1 VGRERRTVR
10 GVRKIIRTGVL
21 WYSVRNRR
29 RKAEDIVAFMQAHG
43 CRSLL
48 LCGSVPESAGD
59 SRNEG
64 IVERTI
70 ADHADEVLGFD
81 IVARSQQPWPAI
93 VADGRCM
100 PFDADSY
107 DVVVSNAVI
116 EHVGDREDQQR
127 FVDEHTRVGRS
138 WVITTPNRWFPVE
151 SHTSA
156 VLRHWSASWSR
167 GRSEFTRLMSR
178 REFAELLPEG
188 AVIVGRPWSATFTA
202 FYAKDATAR

>member
-1 VGRERRTVR
+1 MRE
-10 GVRKIIRTGVL
+10 GVL

-29 RKAEDIVAFMQAHG
+29 RKADEIVAFMRDNG
-43 CRSLL
+43 VRSLL
-48 LCGSVPESAGD
+48 LCGSVPESGGN

-81 IVARSQQPWPAI
+81 IVARSEQPWPAI

-100 PFDADSY
+100 PFGGDSY

-127 FVDEHTRVGRS
+127 FVDEHTRVGRA

-156 VLRHWSASWSR
+156 VLRHWSSAWSR
-167 GRSEFTRLMSR
+167 RRTEFTRLMSR
-178 REFAELLPEG
+178 REFAELLPDG
-188 AVIVGRPWSATFTA
+188 AVVVGRPWSPTFTA
-202 FYAKDATAR
+202 FYVKAVNAS

>member
-1 VGRERRTVR
+1 
-10 GVRKIIRTGVL
+10 VRKIVREGVL

-29 RKAEDIVAFMQAHG
+29 RKADEIVAFMQAHG

-48 LCGSVPESAGD
+48 LCGSVPESAGN

-64 IVERTI
+64 LVERAI
-70 ADHADEVLGFD
+70 AEEADEVLGFD
-81 IVARSQQPWPAI
+81 IVARSAQPWPAI

-100 PFDADSY
+100 PFGERSY

-116 EHVGDREDQQR
+116 EHVGDETDQKR
-127 FVDEHTRVGRS
+127 FVEEHTRVGRH

-156 VLRHWSASWSR
+156 IFRHWSARWSR
-167 GRSEFTRLMSR
+167 RRTEFTRLLSK
-178 REFAELLPEG
+178 REFAALLPHG
-188 AVIVGRPWSATFTA
+188 AVVTGRLWSPTFTA
-202 FYAKDATAR
+202 FYSSGHDH

>member
-1 VGRERRTVR
+1 MRE
-10 GVRKIIRTGVL
+10 GVL

-29 RKAEDIVAFMQAHG
+29 RKADEIVLFMRSQG

-48 LCGSVPESAGD
+48 LCGSVPESAGN

-64 IVERTI
+64 LVERAI
-70 ADHADEVLGFD
+70 ADEADEVLGFD
-81 IVARSQQPWPAI
+81 IVARAEQPWPAV

-100 PFDADSY
+100 PFADDSY

-116 EHVGDREDQQR
+116 EHVGDESDQQR
-127 FVDEHTRVGRS
+127 FVAEHTRVGRH

-156 VLRHWSASWSR
+156 VLRHWSPRWSR
-167 GRSEFTRLMSR
+167 SRTEFTRLMSR
-178 REFAELLPEG
+178 RQFAALLPEG
-188 AVIVGRPWSATFTA
+188 AVVTGRPWSPTFTA
-202 FYAKDATAR
+202 YYAKPASAE

>member
-1 VGRERRTVR
+1 MRE
-10 GVRKIIRTGVL
+10 GVL

-29 RKAEDIVAFMQAHG
+29 RKADEIVAFMRTHDA
-43 CRSLL
+43 RSLL
-48 LCGSVPESAGD
+48 LCGSVPDSAGN

-70 ADHADEVLGFD
+70 ASHAEEVLGFD
-81 IVARSQQPWPAI
+81 IVPRAAQPWPAI

-100 PFDADSY
+100 PFADDSY
-107 DVVVSNAVI
+107 DIVVSNAVI
-116 EHVGDREDQQR
+116 EHVGDETDQQR

-156 VLRHWSASWSR
+156 ILRHWSRRWSR
-167 GRSEFTRLMSR
+167 DRTEFTRLMSR
-178 REFAELLPEG
+178 RQLRALLPEG
-188 AVIVGRPWSATFTA
+188 ADVVGRPWSPTFTA
-202 FYAKDATAR
+202 FFIKRSEV